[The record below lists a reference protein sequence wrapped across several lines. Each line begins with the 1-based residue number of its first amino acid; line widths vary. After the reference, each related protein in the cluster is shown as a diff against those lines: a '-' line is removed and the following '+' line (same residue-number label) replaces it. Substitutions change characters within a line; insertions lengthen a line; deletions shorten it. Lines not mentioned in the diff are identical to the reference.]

1 MAKVKRALVS
11 VSDKSGIVE
20 FAQELAKMGVEIIS
34 TGGTAKSLREAG
46 LKVKDV
52 SEVTGFPE
60 MLDGRVKTLHPKI
73 HAGLL
78 ALRDNPEHQKQL
90 KEQKIEP
97 LDLVVVNLYPFEKV
111 STQITRKGTQIPAEV
126 IENIDIGGP
135 SMLRSAAKNFK
146 DVTVLTDPNDYAK
159 VLEEM
164 KKNNGEVSLETKQYL
179 AAKVF
184 QRTASYDSAIAH
196 YFTTDKFPGKINI
209 SLEKIND
216 LRYGENPHQKA
227 AIYQLPITNNQLP
240 NLTKAKQL
248 QGKELSYN
256 NWLDLESAYSLVLDF
271 ENPACVIVKHNNP
284 CGVAEAVNQ
293 PLGLLEAYKNAYACD
308 TVSAFGGIIGL
319 NREVDEKT
327 AEEIKPLFVECIIA
341 PGFSAKAKE
350 IFAKKKDLRLLELP
364 IHQFTN
370 SPITQLEFRQISGGM
385 LVQDKDTFIG
395 LDNLKVVTEKKPS
408 NEELESLK
416 FAWKVAKAVK
426 SNAIVLARGKQTV
439 GIGAGQM
446 SRIDALKI
454 AVLKMQ
460 SVNSSFINR
469 NSSLVLASDGFFPF
483 SDVPEEAAKIG
494 VTAIIQPGGS
504 LRDQDSI
511 DTCNKNKI
519 SMVFTGVR
527 HFRH

>member
-20 FAQELAKMGVEIIS
+20 FVQELGKMSVEIIS
-34 TGGTAKSLREAG
+34 TGGTAKTLREAG

-73 HAGLL
+73 HGGLL

-97 LDLVVVNLYPFEKV
+97 LDMVVVNLYPFEKAA
-111 STQITRKGTQIPAEV
+111 SQHPRTTPQIPMEV

-146 DVTVLTDPNDYAK
+146 DVVVITDPNDYAK

-164 KKNNGEVSLETKQYL
+164 KKNNGEVSHETRQYL
-179 AAKVF
+179 ATKVF
-184 QRTASYDSAIAH
+184 QRTASYDSAIAN
-196 YFTTDKFPGKINI
+196 YFTADKFPGKVNI
-209 SLEKIND
+209 SLEKMND

-227 AIYQLPITNNQLP
+227 AIYKIADCRLQITD
-240 NLTKAKQL
+240 LTKAKQL

-271 ENPACVIVKHNNP
+271 ENPACIIVKHNNP
-284 CGVAEAVNQ
+284 CGVAESED
-293 PLGLLEAYKNAYACD
+293 LTTAYKNAYACD
-308 TVSAFGGIIGL
+308 TVSSFGGIIGL

-341 PGFSAKAKE
+341 PGYSAKAKE
-350 IFAKKKDLRLLELP
+350 ILSKKKDLRLLELP
-364 IHQFTN
+364 ITHYPSFIPQ
-370 SPITQLEFRQISGGM
+370 IEFRQISGGM
-385 LVQDKDTFIG
+385 LVQDKDTLIG
-395 LDNLKVVTEKKPS
+395 LENLKVVTEKKPT

-426 SNAIVLARGKQTV
+426 SNTIVLARGKQTV
-439 GIGAGQM
+439 GVGAGQM

-454 AVLKMQ
+454 AALKMNQ
-460 SVNSSFINR
+460 MSSDYKLQIANCK
-469 NSSLVLASDGFFPF
+469 LVMASDAFFPF

-511 DTCNKNKI
+511 DTCNKHNI

>member
-20 FAQELAKMGVEIIS
+20 FVQELGKMGVEIIS
-34 TGGTAKSLREAG
+34 TGGTAKTLRGAG

-73 HAGLL
+73 HGGLL

-97 LDLVVVNLYPFEKV
+97 LDMVVVNLYPFEKAA
-111 STQITRKGTQIPAEV
+111 SQHLRTTSQIPMEV

-146 DVTVLTDPNDYAK
+146 DVVVITDPNDYAK
-159 VLEEM
+159 ILEEM
-164 KKNNGEVSLETKQYL
+164 KKSNGEVSHETKQYL
-179 AAKVF
+179 ATKVF
-184 QRTASYDSAIAH
+184 QRTAGYDSAIAN
-196 YFTTDKFPGKINI
+196 YFTADKFPGKVTL
-209 SLEKIND
+209 SLEKMND

-293 PLGLLEAYKNAYACD
+293 PLALLEAYKNAYACD

-341 PGFSAKAKE
+341 PGYSAKAKE
-350 IFAKKKDLRLLELP
+350 ILSKKKDLRLLELP
-364 IHQFTN
+364 IHHHP
-370 SPITQLEFRQISGGM
+370 SPIPQIEFRQISGGL
-385 LVQDKDTFIG
+385 LVQDKDTLIG
-395 LDNLKVVTEKKPS
+395 LDNLKVVTEKKPT
-408 NEELESLK
+408 NEELESLR
-416 FAWKVAKAVK
+416 FAWKVAKTVK
-426 SNAIVLARGKQTV
+426 SNTIVLARGKQTV

-454 AVLKMQ
+454 AALKMQ
-460 SVNSSFINR
+460 SVNSSIITH
-469 NSSLVLASDGFFPF
+469 NSSLVLASDAFFPF

-511 DTCNKNKI
+511 DTCNKHKI